1 MTPLE
6 IGFAGIGLM
15 LVLMFLGVH
24 IGFALIISG
33 FLGFAMIG
41 GWNAAL
47 SNMAL
52 IPFEKVNS
60 FHFAVVPFFLLM
72 SAFVAASGMG
82 KEIYD
87 FGRSVF
93 GQYRGGLAIA
103 TTAGVAVFSA
113 ISGSSLACCV
123 TFSKIAY
130 PEMKRSGYDDKLALG
145 TICAGASMDVMI
157 PPSMAFVI
165 IGILA
170 ELSIGKLFMAGVIPG
185 IVQALGY
192 AALIWG
198 WATIKPHAAPPC
210 PKTSIKQKLIDTF
223 KTWPVTVLFLLIMGG
238 IYGGL
243 FTATEAGAIGAFFT
257 FLIPLIRKQWTKKAL
272 FEALLDTGKTSAMII
287 VMLIGAFIF
296 NAFLAVTRISFIAS
310 DWIVH
315 LPLPPMM
322 ILSFLL
328 FIYIILGC
336 FFDIYA
342 VLILTI
348 PIVYPAV
355 GAMGYDLIWWSI
367 IMTFICEI
375 GFITPP
381 FGINLFGMG
390 GALPDV
396 NLTTIYKGVF
406 PFILADF
413 VILAILMAFPWLSLV
428 LIKYMG

>member
-1 MTPLE
+1 MTPVE
-6 IGFAGIGLM
+6 IGLLGIGLM
-15 LVLMFLGVH
+15 VTLMFLGVH

-33 FLGFAMIG
+33 FLGFALIG
-41 GWNAAL
+41 GWQAAL

-52 IPFEKVNS
+52 IPMEKINTV
-60 FHFAVVPFFLLM
+60 HFAVVPFFMLM

-82 KEIYD
+82 REIYD
-87 FGRSVF
+87 FGRTVF

-113 ISGSSLACCV
+113 ISGSSMACVV

-130 PEMKRSGYDDKLALG
+130 PEMKRSGYDDRLSLG

-192 AALIWG
+192 AVLIWV
-198 WATIKPHAAPPC
+198 WATIKPHHAPRL
-210 PKTSIKQKLIDTF
+210 PKTSVKEKLMATVL
-223 KTWPVTVLFLLIMGG
+223 TWPVTVLFLLIMGG
-238 IYGGL
+238 IYGG
-243 FTATEAGAIGAFFT
+243 FCTATEAGAIGAFFT
-257 FLIPLIRKQWTKKAL
+257 FLIPLFRGQWTRPAL
-272 FEALLDTGKTSAMII
+272 WAAVMDTAKTTAMII
-287 VMLIGAFIF
+287 VMLVGAFVF
-296 NAFLAVTRISFIAS
+296 NAFLAVTRISFIAA
-310 DWIVH
+310 DMIVNM
-315 LPLPPMM
+315 PLPSIM
-322 ILSFLL
+322 ILVVLL
-328 FIYIILGC
+328 VIYIILGC

-348 PIVYPAV
+348 PIVYPAID
-355 GAMGYDLIWWSI
+355 AMGYDLIWWSI
-367 IMTFICEI
+367 IMTFVCEI

-381 FGINLFGMG
+381 FGLNLFGMA
-390 GALPDV
+390 GALPEV
-396 NLTTIYKGVF
+396 PVTMIYKSVM
-406 PFILADF
+406 PFIAADF

-428 LIKYMG
+428 LLKYM

>member
-1 MTPLE
+1 MTPVE
-6 IGFAGIGLM
+6 IGLIGFG
-15 LVLMFLGVH
+15 VLMVLIFLGVH

-41 GWNAAL
+41 GWSAAL
-47 SNMAL
+47 TNMAL

-60 FHFAVVPFFLLM
+60 FHFAVVPFFLLI
-72 SAFVAASGMG
+72 SAFVSASGMG
-82 KEIYD
+82 REIYD

-93 GQYRGGLAIA
+93 GQYKGGLAIA

-130 PEMKRSGYDDKLALG
+130 PEMKRSGYDEKLALG

-165 IGILA
+165 IGILS

-192 AALIWG
+192 CVLILIWC
-198 WATIKPHAAPPC
+198 TVKPEAAPPG
-210 PKTSIKQKLIDTF
+210 PKTSIKQKLYDTY
-223 KTWPVTVLFLLIMGG
+223 KTWPVLFLFALIMGG

-243 FTATEAGAIGAFFT
+243 FTAAEAGAIGAFFT
-257 FLIPLIRKQWTKKAL
+257 FLIPLLRGQWTKKAL

-287 VMLIGAFIF
+287 VMLIGAFVF

-310 DWIVH
+310 DTIMH
-315 LPLPPMM
+315 LPLPSGI
-322 ILSFLL
+322 ILAILL
-328 FIYIILGC
+328 VIYIVLGC

-342 VLILTI
+342 LLILTI
-348 PIVYPAV
+348 PIVYPTV
-355 GAMGYDLIWWSI
+355 EAMGYNLIWWSI
-367 IMTFICEI
+367 VMTFICEI
-375 GFITPP
+375 GFIMPP
-381 FGINLFGMG
+381 MGLNLNGMR
-390 GALPDV
+390 AAIPEIKAVTL
-396 NLTTIYKGVF
+396 YKAVF
-406 PFILADF
+406 PFLIADMF
-413 VILAILMAFPWLSLV
+413 LLAILAAFPWLSLV
-428 LIKYMG
+428 LLRYMG

>member
-1 MTPLE
+1 MTTVE
-6 IGFAGIGLM
+6 IGFLGIGLM
-15 LVLMFLGVH
+15 VTLMFLGVH

-33 FLGFAMIG
+33 FIGFAMIG
-41 GWNAAL
+41 GWQAAL

-52 IPFEKVNS
+52 IPLEKINN
-60 FHFAVVPFFLLM
+60 FGFAVVPFFLLM

-87 FGRSVF
+87 FGRTVF
-93 GQYRGGLAIA
+93 GQYPGGLAIA

-113 ISGSSLACCV
+113 ISGSSMACVV

-130 PEMKRSGYDDKLALG
+130 PEMKRSGYNDLLSLG

-192 AALIWG
+192 CVLIWI
-198 WATIKPHAAPPC
+198 WAAVKPQDAPRL
-210 PKTSIKQKLIDTF
+210 PKTTF
-223 KTWPVTVLFLLIMGG
+223 KEKIAATWLTWPVTVLFLLVMGG

-257 FLIPLIRKQWTKKAL
+257 FLLPLCRGQWTRKAL
-272 FEALLDTGKTSAMII
+272 FASILDTAKTTSMII
-287 VMLIGAFIF
+287 VMLVGAFVF

-310 DWIVH
+310 EWIVN
-315 LPLPPMM
+315 LPLSHIM
-322 ILSFLL
+322 ILSILL
-328 FIYIILGC
+328 VIYIILGC

-355 GAMGYDLIWWSI
+355 EAMGYDMIWWSI
-367 IMTFICEI
+367 IMTFVCEI

-381 FGINLFGMG
+381 FGLNLFGMA
-390 GALPDV
+390 GALPEV
-396 NLTTIYKGVF
+396 PVTKIYKSVM
-406 PFILADF
+406 PFIAADM
-413 VILAILMAFPWLSLV
+413 VILLILMAFPWLSLV
-428 LIKYMG
+428 LLKYM